1 MNWLYLSFL
10 SIIFRALFSIA
21 LKIQSNQANVSP
33 ITHSVLLTSL
43 GALFALIISPLIGGI
58 FLNEILDVWLITLI
72 MIISQVIGN
81 ILYFKGLEKLDAGTT
96 QIALSSILIWNTA
109 LSVIFLNSNFSI
121 KQIIGIIFLM
131 FAILIVQYSKGRN
144 KLTSHIVYII
154 LSAVAFAIFQVT
166 TALLANTMST
176 ATYLFLSY
184 FGAMILTIV
193 LYYKKVA
200 TDIQTI
206 KNNSLIIGRNAV
218 FVSGTSIT
226 FLLFL
231 YYAFQSAPDK
241 GVVAVLQTSQ
251 VVLTVIFGI
260 IFLKEYGGM
269 KRKLLAG
276 IIALIAGIL
285 IKS

>member
-81 ILYFKGLEKLDAGTT
+81 ILYFKGLERLDAGTT

>member
-1 MNWLYLSFL
+1 M
-10 SIIFRALFSIA
+10 
-21 LKIQSNQANVSP
+21 
-33 ITHSVLLTSL
+33 
-43 GALFALIISPLIGGI
+43 
-58 FLNEILDVWLITLI
+58 
-72 MIISQVIGN
+72 
-81 ILYFKGLEKLDAGTT
+81 YFKGLEKLDAGTT

-200 TDIQTI
+200 ADIQTI